1 MKLTPNFDAR
11 EFVGETTWKAFGEN
25 STWFINPKIPALAE
39 FYKSFF
45 LNYYQQKYA
54 AQTNK
59 VVSVLIVVNN
69 WHYVKG
75 GYQDRGFRLPNSK
88 TGAEL
93 SQHKFTNAFDCDIV
107 MVFADGTK
115 LEADYKE
122 IHQVIML
129 NEALFISKGLA
140 AIESVEIAKTWL
152 HSDCRWIPG
161 QTKILIV
168 KPK

>member
-1 MKLTPNFDAR
+1 MKLTPNFDVR

-25 STWFINPKIPALAE
+25 STWFINPKLPALAE

-54 AQTNK
+54 QGKK
-59 VVSVLIVVNN
+59 VVNVLIVINN

-75 GYQDRGFRLPNSK
+75 GHQERGFRLPDTE
-88 TGAEL
+88 TGAKL
-93 SQHKFTNAFDCDIV
+93 SQHKLKDGFDCDIII
-107 MVFADGTK
+107 VFEDETK

-122 IHQVIML
+122 IHQVIIQ
-129 NEALFISKGLA
+129 NEALFISKGLTT
-140 AIESVEIAKTWL
+140 IESVEIAKTWL
-152 HSDCRWIPG
+152 HSDCRWIPN

-168 KPK
+168 KP